1 LSTRMLTERS
11 VIATALEKAGLPLAE
26 IPAALAQ
33 AERLRQSLLTD
44 PGRGDLLKTIIDR
57 VELSPNGLRMTL
69 SLVPASA
76 PPIQQQDC
84 LLTREFPLHIKRR
97 GVEMRFVIDGPDP
110 RATNPDPVLLKEIKR
125 ARRCF
130 DALVTGRIAS
140 VADLASREGISD
152 RYVSSLLPLAFLAPE
167 IIEAIVAG
175 TQPAN
180 LTAYRLIRQLEL
192 PIEWTA
198 QKRLLGLT

>member
-1 LSTRMLTERS
+1 
-11 VIATALEKAGLPLAE
+11 
-26 IPAALAQ
+26 
-33 AERLRQSLLTD
+33 
-44 PGRGDLLKTIIDR
+44 
-57 VELSPNGLRMTL
+57 
-69 SLVPASA
+69 
-76 PPIQQQDC
+76 
-84 LLTREFPLHIKRR
+84 
-97 GVEMRFVIDGPDP
+97 
-110 RATNPDPVLLKEIKR
+110 VLLKEIKR